1 MKYHVK
7 IQGRSFKVNIDN
19 LHTQP
24 IIANVDGEPIEV
36 WIENQV
42 DVNTAKSDK
51 PVKTEGATSTTAAG
65 EPLSAAGTS
74 KSGTNGL
81 ASTNK
86 TIRAPIPGTIIS
98 VSVHAGDEVAI
109 GQQLCVLEAMK
120 MKNAI
125 RSPRKGVI
133 ASVHVS
139 AGQTVQHH
147 DELVEFVD

>member
-7 IQGRSFKVNIDN
+7 IQGRSFKISIDN

-36 WIENQV
+36 WVENQV
-42 DVNTAKSDK
+42 DVNTTRS
-51 PVKTEGATSTTAAG
+51 VETVMTEGA
-65 EPLSAAGTS
+65 TS

-98 VSVHAGDEVAI
+98 VSVHAGDEVTI

>member
-7 IQGRSFKVNIDN
+7 IQGRSFKVSIDN

-42 DVNTAKSDK
+42 DVNSARSDK
-51 PVKTEGATSTTAAG
+51 PVIAEGA
-65 EPLSAAGTS
+65 PS

-81 ASTNK
+81 ASINK

-98 VSVHAGDEVAI
+98 VSVHTGDEVAI

>member
-7 IQGRSFKVNIDN
+7 IQGRSFKVSIDN

-42 DVNTAKSDK
+42 DVNTARSDK
-51 PVKTEGATSTTAAG
+51 PVKTEGATS
-65 EPLSAAGTS
+65 

-81 ASTNK
+81 ASINK

-139 AGQTVQHH
+139 TGQTVQHH

>member
-7 IQGRSFKVNIDN
+7 VQGRLFEVSIDN
-19 LHTQP
+19 IHSQP

-36 WIENQV
+36 WVDYQGGLNQAKTIE
-42 DVNTAKSDK
+42 S
-51 PVKTEGATSTTAAG
+51 VKIEIAPPTPPASSPPSETGR
-65 EPLSAAGTS
+65 S
-74 KSGTNGL
+74 KTGTNGL
-81 ASTNK
+81 AGNHN

-98 VSVHAGDEVAI
+98 VAVREGSEVAI

-125 RSPRKGVI
+125 RSPRNGVI

-139 AGQTVQHH
+139 PGQTVQHH
-147 DELVEFVD
+147 DVLVEFID